1 MSKAKEPR
9 QQVAALPWR
18 RTDGLEIL
26 LVSSRETK
34 RWVIPKGWPI
44 PGLSPHA
51 AAALE
56 AFEEA
61 GIRGDVDA
69 SALGHFNYIKRRK
82 DGTGKMCCVD
92 VFALKVETQAQNW
105 PEKDERTTRWFS
117 QAAAAEAV
125 EEPELKA
132 LIRKFAGES
141 IGSGV

>member
-9 QQVAALPWR
+9 QQYAALPWR
-18 RTDGLEIL
+18 GTDSLEIL
-26 LVSSRETK
+26 LVSSRETR

-61 GIRGDVDA
+61 GIRGDLDS
-69 SALGHFNYIKRRK
+69 SALGHFHYIKRRK
-82 DGTGKMCCVD
+82 DGTGKMCRVD

-105 PEKDERTTRWFS
+105 PERNERTTRWFS
-117 QAAAAEAV
+117 QTEATEVV

-132 LIRKFAGES
+132 LIRKFAGKS
-141 IGSGV
+141 TGGR